1 MDKNGDSE
9 FRSSISKVVWNMK
22 LCIVVIQFNCALLS
36 NTRSEEKRVYGGRE
50 HDGVSLEQCDPPTTF
65 TSFIPA
71 SGATAATWEP
81 TKGVNET
88 LSR

>member
-1 MDKNGDSE
+1 MEIQKKYKQGGLEYHIMHS
-9 FRSSISKVVWNMK
+9 F
-22 LCIVVIQFNCALLS
+22 VIHFNCALLS
-36 NTRSEEKRVYGGRE
+36 SARSEEKRVYGGRE